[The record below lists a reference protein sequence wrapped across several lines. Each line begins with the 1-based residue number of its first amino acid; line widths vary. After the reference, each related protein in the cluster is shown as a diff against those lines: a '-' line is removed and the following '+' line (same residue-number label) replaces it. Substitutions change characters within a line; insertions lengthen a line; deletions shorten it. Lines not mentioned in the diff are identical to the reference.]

1 MEQTSI
7 QWFKKGEAQKRIKRT
22 TLPTCNIGRAL
33 SLNIASSQYI
43 PPPTRVNIGYDP
55 QRSVLIIAENKENGE
70 VKVEAVN
77 KGNSGRIVSRPLFQ
91 WLKENNIKPKKYEGR
106 YDPAIN
112 ALVFPVDSRS

>member
-1 MEQTSI
+1 MEQKNV

-43 PPPTRVNIGYDP
+43 APPTRVDIGFDAEK
-55 QRSVLIIAENKENGE
+55 SVLVIVENKAKGE

-91 WLKENNIKPKKYEGR
+91 WLKENNIKPKKYEGK
-106 YDPAIN
+106 YDPVAN
-112 ALVFPVDSRS
+112 ALVFQVDSGS